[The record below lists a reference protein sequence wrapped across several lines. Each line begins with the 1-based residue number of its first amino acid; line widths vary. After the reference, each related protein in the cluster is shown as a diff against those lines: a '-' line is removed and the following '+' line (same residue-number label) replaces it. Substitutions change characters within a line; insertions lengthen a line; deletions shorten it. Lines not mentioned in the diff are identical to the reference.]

1 MRLTVAMAIAL
12 VGATLP
18 AAADESPEAIA
29 GRARARPMIEACLAK
44 AQAVEAMR
52 ACKRIVFAPC
62 VKEEENQQSTLGLVM
77 CNSREGDA
85 WTALLQARTADLAK
99 RDAYRAKALTAA
111 NAAWRAWIDAECFYH
126 REEAQGGSA
135 EGVITTE
142 CLSDLTA
149 DRVIG
154 FTQQLRGHLPY

>member
-1 MRLTVAMAIAL
+1 
-12 VGATLP
+12 
-18 AAADESPEAIA
+18 
-29 GRARARPMIEACLAK
+29 
-44 AQAVEAMR
+44 
-52 ACKRIVFAPC
+52 VFAPC
-62 VKEEENQQSTLGLVM
+62 VKEEENQQSTLGLVV

-142 CLSDLTA
+142 CVSDLTA

-154 FTQQLRGHLPY
+154 FTQQLRGQLPY